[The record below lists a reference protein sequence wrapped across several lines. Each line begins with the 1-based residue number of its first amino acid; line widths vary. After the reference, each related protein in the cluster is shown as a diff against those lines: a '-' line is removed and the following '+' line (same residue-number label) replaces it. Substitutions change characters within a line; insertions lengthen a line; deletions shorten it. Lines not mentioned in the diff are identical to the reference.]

1 MSKGCLQQSG
11 NGRLERWTGQFLGLP
26 VCSLRLS
33 LVEPS
38 INQVRGSQIAK
49 TKLPIRKAQERH
61 GKKGQKGRKKAPQTP
76 TPATLHASDRA
87 EVKLL

>member
-1 MSKGCLQQSG
+1 
-11 NGRLERWTGQFLGLP
+11 
-26 VCSLRLS
+26 LRLS
-33 LVEPS
+33 LVELS

-76 TPATLHASDRA
+76 TSATFHASDRD
-87 EVKLL
+87 EVSDYDQTRKDAWTEAKRRSDEAGSTG

>member
-1 MSKGCLQQSG
+1 MAALQWPG

-38 INQVRGSQIAK
+38 INQVKGSQIAK

-61 GKKGQKGRKKAPQTP
+61 GKKGQKGRKKAP
-76 TPATLHASDRA
+76 
-87 EVKLL
+87 